1 MPQPKKGPRFGGSPS
16 HHKHIVGNLAT
27 ELFRHGRIET
37 TWAKA
42 KRVQPLADRMV
53 SFAKRGDL
61 HARRQVHQVIRDRD
75 VAHKLFEDVAPAFVG
90 RNGGYTRVLKTGSR
104 KGDGAML
111 ALIELVEAT
120 DGQDASTALTE
131 APRRRWSLRRRR
143 GTVSQTARER
153 EEDLAAAEDRGE
165 EPEPGPEEPEG
176 PEAPAGEPDPTG
188 LDPAAVEQRL
198 AAAEEA
204 EADEAPDDTAE
215 AEDAPD
221 EGGAGETD
229 RGGTAE
235 PGDEADSD
243 ADDEKP

>member
-153 EEDLAAAEDRGE
+153 EEELAAAEDRGE
-165 EPEPGPEEPEG
+165 DSQPEPGPEE

-188 LDPAAVEQRL
+188 LDPTAIDQRL

-204 EADEAPDDTAE
+204 EADADTGDTAE
-215 AEDAPD
+215 ADEAPD
-221 EGGAGETD
+221 EGEAGEAD
-229 RGGTAE
+229 HGGTAE
-235 PGDEADSD
+235 PGGEADSD
-243 ADDEKP
+243 SDDEKS

>member
-61 HARRQVHQVIRDRD
+61 HARRQVNQVIRDRD
-75 VAHKLFEDVAPAFVG
+75 VAHKLFEDVAPAFAG

-120 DGQDASTALTE
+120 EGRDASAALTE

-153 EEDLAAAEDRGE
+153 EEELAAAEDRGE
-165 EPEPGPEEPEG
+165 DLEAGAEAEEPE
-176 PEAPAGEPDPTG
+176 APSAPDPTG
-188 LDPAAVEQRL
+188 LDPAAIDQRL

-204 EADEAPDDTAE
+204 EAHE
-215 AEDAPD
+215 
-221 EGGAGETD
+221 AGED
-229 RGGTAE
+229 E
-235 PGDEADSD
+235 PGEADTTGSGDEADGD

>member
-61 HARRQVHQVIRDRD
+61 HARRQVNQVIRDRD
-75 VAHKLFEDVAPAFVG
+75 VAHKLFEDVAPAFAG

-120 DGQDASTALTE
+120 DGKDASGALTE

-153 EEDLAAAEDRGE
+153 EEEQAAAEDRGE
-165 EPEPGPEEPEG
+165 DAQPEPGPEEPEE
-176 PEAPAGEPDPTG
+176 PEAPAAEPDPTG
-188 LDPAAVEQRL
+188 LDPAAIDQRL

-204 EADEAPDDTAE
+204 EALEAGEAESGDDDTAE
-215 AEDAPD
+215 PGSD
-221 EGGAGETD
+221 
-229 RGGTAE
+229 GTTGS
-235 PGDEADSD
+235 GDEADGN

>member
-143 GTVSQTARER
+143 GTVSQAARER

-165 EPEPGPEEPEG
+165 DAQPEPGPEEPE
-176 PEAPAGEPDPTG
+176 ALAGEPDPTG
-188 LDPAAVEQRL
+188 LDPTAIDQRL

-204 EADEAPDDTAE
+204 EGDEGAADTA
-215 AEDAPD
+215 AADDVPD
-221 EGGAGETD
+221 EGEAGES
-229 RGGTAE
+229 
-235 PGDEADSD
+235 DSD
-243 ADDEKP
+243 SGDDEKS